1 MHRIEQ
7 FSQPSLP
14 EGFYWFNE
22 PSRYGLGNGLEIF
35 TDEKTDFW
43 QRTHYGF
50 QRDDGHCLLTKQTGD
65 FSLTTRVEF
74 DPRQKY
80 DQCGLIVRIDSQ
92 NWIKVSTEYE
102 SEHVSRLGSVS
113 TNLGYSDWA
122 TQDIPSDGRAMW
134 YRISKRGSDFLLE
147 NSHDGQTWLQMRITH
162 LHRQAEQY
170 EVGVYACSPIGKDF
184 HCCFKSLEISDSLW
198 QAIPEAGE

>member
-1 MHRIEQ
+1 MQRLEQ
-7 FSQPSLP
+7 FLRPSLP
-14 EGFYWFNE
+14 EGFYWFHE
-22 PSRYGLGNGLEIF
+22 PTRYRLGNGLEIF

-50 QRDDGHCLLTKQTGD
+50 QRDDGHCLLTKQSGD
-65 FSLTTRVEF
+65 FSLATRVEF
-74 DPRQKY
+74 SPRQQY

-102 SEHVSRLGSVS
+102 SPHASRLGSVV

-122 TQDIPSDGRAMW
+122 TQDVPSDRREMW

-147 NSHDGQTWLQMRITH
+147 NSLDGQTWIQMRITH
-162 LHRQAEQY
+162 LHQAAEQY
-170 EVGVYACSPIGKDF
+170 EIGVYACSPIGRDF
-184 HCCFKSLEISDSLW
+184 HCCFKFLEISDNYW
-198 QAIPEAGE
+198 QGMPETN